1 MHLYN
6 YFMLKFR
13 KKNMIRHK
21 LSEEKNIKTQ
31 LSIVQWNNILL
42 YFLCSYCIFYFILRT
57 IIVGLLGVWI
67 CYYY

>member
-1 MHLYN
+1 
-6 YFMLKFR
+6 MLKFR

-57 IIVGLLGVWI
+57 IIVGLLGV
-67 CYYY
+67 